1 MNITVLNTFSATTKC
16 CTDALLTIYGAFI
29 YMTYS
34 SVKMVQYRNIY
45 KFITVLEI
53 FRDLPLFGYSSLGNS
68 STMENLSSP
77 NLSTQN

>member
-1 MNITVLNTFSATTKC
+1 
-16 CTDALLTIYGAFI
+16 
-29 YMTYS
+29 MTYS
-34 SVKMVQYRNIY
+34 SVKMYNSIVYRNIY

-53 FRDLPLFGYSSLGNS
+53 FRDLPLFGYSSLENS